1 MKITTHIDTDLIPV
15 TMTLPVRDLIDLSIF
30 LQDEEIKNRL
40 EKTQHYFVRQFAQQL
55 QKETIKVSD
64 KVGAIR

>member
-1 MKITTHIDTDLIPV
+1 MKITTNIDIDLIPV

-40 EKTQHYFVRQFAQQL
+40 DKVDHYFVKQFAQQL
-55 QKETIKVSD
+55 QKETIKISD
-64 KVGAIR
+64 RVGAIR

>member
-40 EKTQHYFVRQFAQQL
+40 EKVDHYFVKQFAQQL